1 MWCSQYFSEGA
12 SCGGRSGSP
21 GQVAAQAVGT
31 GFGPLAL
38 GGQLGRHR
46 CLNTLPVCSRPQS
59 GQTLEREPRV
69 PALGVRC
76 RAPGSAGV
84 EGAAGAAGSEDRPHG
99 TDAPLPRARFSFAG
113 ENRPPGHSPGGAAS
127 LSGPG
132 VAPAQPQP
140 VRMATG
146 PWPVSLEDS
155 CKQLAF
161 LNPAL
166 RQMSSKSQLPRTDGH
181 GLGDA
186 DVVSAACRP
195 RWHGCPSR
203 PLAPRPPSGATWL
216 TVQLWSQRFS
226 APVPGTRSC
235 FPLGSGTSCSVSAT
249 SQAPQRG
256 GAVFCREQAGHSASG
271 LPATPGPQGPGSRRL
286 SVPGR
291 MSVAGTRITVS
302 TFPSGLKS
310 VRLACAV

>member
-1 MWCSQYFSEGA
+1 MWCPQYFSEGA

-38 GGQLGRHR
+38 GGQLSRHC

-76 RAPGSAGV
+76 RAPGSAG
-84 EGAAGAAGSEDRPHG
+84 GRGRPEQ
-99 TDAPLPRARFSFAG
+99 RARKTGHTGRTPLCREPVSALREKTGHLDTVRAG
-113 ENRPPGHSPGGAAS
+113 RPPSRALAS
-127 LSGPG
+127 LLPSPSLFEWPQALGPCPWRTH
-132 VAPAQPQP
+132 VNSWRFSTQRFARCPQSLNSHEQ
-140 VRMATG
+140 MATAWG
-146 PWPVSLEDS
+146 TLTWSPR
-155 CKQLAF
+155 
-161 LNPAL
+161 PAG
-166 RQMSSKSQLPRTDGH
+166 QGGM
-181 GLGDA
+181 A
-186 DVVSAACRP
+186 V
-195 RWHGCPSR
+195 
-203 PLAPRPPSGATWL
+203 PLAPWPRDPPSGAAWL

-226 APVPGTRSC
+226 APVPGTRGC

-286 SVPGR
+286 GVPG
-291 MSVAGTRITVS
+291 
-302 TFPSGLKS
+302 
-310 VRLACAV
+310 